1 MMWYDAPRTLSRPWP
16 AAHWTENTVEAR
28 GLEYVREPEQAIASL
43 LAWSAVVVAAG
54 AAVTASALMAASRW
68 MGGSR

>member
-1 MMWYDAPRTLSRPWP
+1 M
-16 AAHWTENTVEAR
+16 ENTVEAR